1 MMETGA
7 APDEPPLVEPFWPTC
22 ANDGC
27 VGRTCEGFDHCLA
40 HLDERGL
47 RETLR
52 NLGPGADLDVRGTTF
67 TSLLLSSLLIA
78 VADTPANQEFK
89 TPHFG
94 TADFGHCHFKDF
106 FHFDRLGWDHPGTLT
121 YPEFRKSQEV
131 SYLSGHGFA
140 GARFDGMARFGSARF
155 SGDAWFTGARFDGG
169 VWFGR
174 TRFEGHGGFNDVEF
188 NGNSYFGSARFG
200 GIAWFG
206 DTRFNDEAV
215 FAGVRFHRSARFT
228 EVHFGGGADFDEAR
242 FGAAAMF
249 EGATFHGAAYFSNAL
264 FEEAVRFGP
273 LVATSLVIDGAS
285 FARRVV
291 VEAEAGSLTASDTRF
306 EAGTELRVRR
316 AQVTLRRA
324 FFGAPSSLSGSPAPF
339 TRRVSSLVV
348 EADPEMI
355 AQWPGSHASGSVE
368 VLEPW
373 LPSVL
378 SVQETDVSQVT
389 LADVDLRWCR
399 FAGAHQ
405 LDKLRL
411 EGRGPFNRPPAGW
424 RLGWAWPPVWHW
436 CRRRVLAEEHPW
448 RAERR
453 KHHGWSRNLPNLGSP
468 VTFPP
473 LGPERLAVLYRS
485 LRKAFE
491 DAKNEPGAGDF
502 YFGEME
508 ARRHSGTTSRR
519 ERVLLT
525 LYWMISGYGQR
536 AGRAL
541 SALVVLVAV
550 IFALLTQFGLTNGTG
565 TQEIVGP
572 LPAASGQPSTTV
584 YRVQP
589 VESKLPAPDKRWTPD
604 RMDKAIRIALGS
616 VVFRETDQKLT
627 PLGFWTVMA
636 GRALGPLLVALT
648 VLAIRARVKR

>member
-1 MMETGA
+1 MT
-7 APDEPPLVEPFWPTC
+7 
-22 ANDGC
+22 
-27 VGRTCEGFDHCLA
+27 
-40 HLDERGL
+40 
-47 RETLR
+47 
-52 NLGPGADLDVRGTTF
+52 
-67 TSLLLSSLLIA
+67 A
-78 VADTPANQEFK
+78 VSDIPANGDVAR
-89 TPHFG
+89 PHFG
-94 TADFGHCHFKDF
+94 AADFGYCHFAGF
-106 FHFDRLGWDHPGTLT
+106 FHYDRYSPETPAALDHACRQFT
-121 YPEFRKSQEV
+121 
-131 SYLSGHGFA
+131 
-140 GARFDGMARFGSARF
+140 GARFEGEARFHGARF
-155 SGDAWFTGARFDGG
+155 SGDIWFIGASFGG
-169 VWFGR
+169 DAGFGN
-174 TRFEGHGGFNDVEF
+174 TRFEGNGGFAQAKF
-188 NGNSYFGSARFG
+188 AGSTHFGAASFEG
-200 GIAWFG
+200 DAWFG
-206 DTRFNDEAV
+206 STRFDDEVVFKGARFHRGARFSRARFAGRAVFDDAQFAEAAKFGHAEFREDCLFDTTRFDDEALFDDTRFGKSAE
-215 FAGVRFHRSARFT
+215 FVRT
-228 EVHFGGGADFDEAR
+228 R
-242 FGAAAMF
+242 FGAAATF
-249 EGATFHGAAYFSNAL
+249 EGARFRGSAWFRNAH
-264 FEEAVRFGP
+264 FEEAARFGP
-273 LVATSLVIDGAS
+273 VVATVLVIDGAS

-306 EAGTELRVRR
+306 EAGAELRVRR

-324 FFGAPSSLSGSPAPF
+324 YFGAPSSLSGSPAPF
-339 TRRVSSLVV
+339 TRRFSSLVV
-348 EADPEMI
+348 ETDPEMV
-355 AQWPGSHASGSVE
+355 AQWPGSHASGSID

-373 LPSVL
+373 VPSVL

-405 LDKLRL
+405 LDKLKL
-411 EGRGPFNRPPAGW
+411 EGRGPFNRPPTGW
-424 RLGWAWPPVWHW
+424 RCGWAWPPVWHW
-436 CRRRVLAEEHPW
+436 SRRRVLAEEHPW

-453 KHHGWSRNLPNLGSP
+453 KHRGWSRNLPNLGSP

-473 LGPERLAVLYRS
+473 LSPERLAVLYRS

-565 TQEIVGP
+565 VQEIVGP
-572 LPAASGQPSTTV
+572 FPAATGQPPTTV

-627 PLGFWTVMA
+627 PVGFWTVMA
-636 GRALGPLLVALT
+636 GRALGPLLVALA